1 MFSVMR
7 KVSFKAMS
15 PIISI
20 PLLTVFMIFSA
31 SICVADDLRTT
42 TMDLL
47 VKLRK
52 EGVSKILPDEMRS
65 FDSTVATAEL
75 YYQTG
80 STADAKRHYRL
91 AAQKGT
97 MIRKHLADLQ
107 AKQTGESPVPP
118 ETTVA
123 EQAQQNVTVPKLL
136 QQDTIVTQSK
146 AEEIE
151 RTKLQELAESKSAS
165 LEEEIISDRLV
176 GATGEY
182 QVIKGDTIRMVAAR
196 LGVNRHKLAA
206 MNGLTI
212 ASRLQIGQKLR
223 YNNRRIIPE
232 LQAKDGLII
241 NIPDRTLYYFEKG
254 KLVFTTAV
262 ALGTPT
268 KTEQFNWQTP
278 TGKFRIVAKEKD
290 PTWTVPP
297 SIQEEMRLEGKEVIT
312 SMPPGPDNPL
322 GKYAI
327 RTSIP
332 GILIHSTTKPWSI
345 YTYASHGCIRVY
357 PKRMEELFKLI
368 KVSTP
373 GEIIYRPVK
382 LATTEAGRI
391 FLEVNGDIYSKTGS
405 IAQQAKQLL
414 LSHNL
419 IDRVDPEKVKR
430 VISGKTGIAEEITL
444 ETNEAK
450 TEETILASQ
459 SPS

>member
-1 MFSVMR
+1 MPRFI
-7 KVSFKAMS
+7 A
-15 PIISI
+15 I
-20 PLLTVFMIFSA
+20 PFLTVFILFIA
-31 SICVADDLRTT
+31 SICAAENLRTA

-52 EGVSKILPDEMRS
+52 EGVSKTLPDEMRS
-65 FDSTVATAEL
+65 FDATVATAEL

-97 MIRKHLADLQ
+97 MIRQQLAALQ
-107 AKQTGESPVPP
+107 ANQTTELPVTP
-118 ETTVA
+118 ETTAA
-123 EQAQQNVTVPKLL
+123 EQAQQNVTFLKPLL
-136 QQDTIVTQSK
+136 QETAATQSTT
-146 AEEIE
+146 EELQT
-151 RTKLQELAESKSAS
+151 TKDQELAESKPAS
-165 LEEEIISDRLV
+165 VEEEIISDRLV

-182 QVIKGDTIRMVAAR
+182 QVIKGDTVRMVAAR

-206 MNGLTI
+206 MNGLTV

-357 PKRMEELFKLI
+357 PNRMEELFRLI
-368 KVSTP
+368 KVNTP

-405 IAQQAKQLL
+405 IAQQAKELL
-414 LSHNL
+414 VANKV

-444 ETNEAK
+444 ETDEAK
-450 TEETILASQ
+450 TEDTILASQ